1 MLLIHSSLTKEITKH
16 FRAGVLRWK
25 LHMAGVNEVQDG
37 RINYSTSSGT
47 ISGANAIFPITMKLI
62 TGSNVR
68 LVTTAVGSDER

>member
-1 MLLIHSSLTKEITKH
+1 
-16 FRAGVLRWK
+16 
-25 LHMAGVNEVQDG
+25 MAGVNEVQDG